1 MDRILIIQ
9 TAFLGDVVLA
19 TPVAESL
26 HAAYPNARID
36 FLLRK
41 GSESLFRNHPFI
53 NEVLIWN
60 KKENKYRNLFGLIQK
75 IRNTKY
81 DLVINCQRFAA
92 SGLLAGLSGAKTI
105 SGFKKNPFSFL
116 FNYQAEH
123 KIGNGK
129 HECERNLDL
138 IHFLK
143 IEGIIRP
150 RLYPVDQETSQFNL
164 PPDYICM
171 APASV
176 WFTKQLPAAKWI
188 ELGNKIIQ
196 ETAIVLLGAPT
207 DNELCESIAA
217 EIKNHQVIN
226 LCGKPDLLQSAG
238 IMKNARMNY
247 VNDSAPL
254 HLASS
259 VNAPVTAF
267 FCSTVPEFGF
277 GPLSDNSI
285 IVETTEKLS
294 CRPCGLHGRRKCPEG
309 HFRCADVLMG

>member
-19 TPVAESL
+19 TPLAESM
-26 HAAYPNARID
+26 HSAYPEAKID
-36 FLLRK
+36 FLVRK
-41 GSESLFRNHPFI
+41 GSESLFRKHPFLNQI
-53 NEVLIWN
+53 LIWN
-60 KKENKYRNLFGLIQK
+60 KKENKYRNLFNLLFT
-75 IRNTKY
+75 IRKNKY

-92 SGLLAGLSGAKTI
+92 SGLLAGFSGAKII

-116 FNYQAEH
+116 FNYKYAHE
-123 KIGNGK
+123 IGNGR
-129 HECERNLDL
+129 HECARNLDL

-143 IEGIIRP
+143 IEGIARP
-150 RLYPVDQETSQFNL
+150 RLYPDEQELLQFNL
-164 PPDYICM
+164 PPKYVCM

-188 ELGNKIIQ
+188 ELGNKINE
-196 ETAIVLLGAPT
+196 ETAILLLGAPT

-217 EIKNHQVIN
+217 AITNHQVIN

-277 GPLSDNSI
+277 GPLSDNAI
-285 IVETTEKLS
+285 IVETTVKLS
-294 CRPCGLHGRRKCPEG
+294 CRPCGLHGKRKCPEG
-309 HFRCADVLMG
+309 HFRCADVLI